1 MDDKSKSQ
9 QNTFEI
15 NVYLFRYS
23 IYSTNIWMP
32 TLVPGI
38 VLGTG
43 DKSHYLHGAYILE
56 WKRQIVSK

>member
-1 MDDKSKSQ
+1 MDDESKSQ
-9 QNTFEI
+9 QNTYEI
-15 NVYLFRYS
+15 NIYSFRYS

-43 DKSHYLHGAYILE
+43 DKSHCPHRAYILE
-56 WKRQIVSK
+56 WKRQTVSK